1 MTDFSAITDGSDKE
15 FIWEAIRKLCPNGCG
30 YNGTDITTTS
40 DPIPTQSEIDAQV
53 VILKAEYAAQDYARN
68 RVSEYPP
75 IADQQDMQF
84 HDAIDGTTTWQDAI
98 QAVKDKY
105 PKPE

>member
-1 MTDFSAITDGSDKE
+1 MGVNMKRSSIDVITGE
-15 FIWEAIRKLCPNGCG
+15 
-30 YNGTDITTTS
+30 ITE
-40 DPIPTQSEIDAQV
+40 DEIPQEEID
-53 VILKAEYAAQDYARN
+53 KAVEANKIAFDALSYGEKRA
-68 RVSEYPP
+68 SEYPP

>member
-1 MTDFSAITDGSDKE
+1 MSDSFKHPDGNYYFRSGDE
-15 FIWEAIRKLCPNGCG
+15 IVSCPEDMSKVYPN
-30 YNGTDITTTS
+30 DMIPPD
-40 DPIPTQSEIDAQV
+40 DPTMVAKWQSFNDTKYQRDR
-53 VILKAEYAAQDYARN
+53 QP
-68 RVSEYPP
+68 EYPP

-98 QAVKDKY
+98 QAVKGKY

>member
-1 MTDFSAITDGSDKE
+1 MPRHHNINGKKVPFTVEEESARDAE
-15 FIWEAIRKLCPNGCG
+15 EAEWESQQLA
-30 YNGTDITTTS
+30 
-40 DPIPTQSEIDAQV
+40 TQYKRDRQ
-53 VILKAEYAAQDYARN
+53 L
-68 RVSEYPP
+68 EYPP

-98 QAVKDKY
+98 QAVKNKY

>member
-1 MTDFSAITDGSDKE
+1 MIIDKILAIDNLVPNANFEIIGETIVSHKGKPVPS
-15 FIWEAIRKLCPNGCG
+15 EA
-30 YNGTDITTTS
+30 
-40 DPIPTQSEIDAQV
+40 EIDAEMARM
-53 VILKAEYAAQDYARN
+53 KAEWDLQEYARN

-75 IADQQDMQF
+75 IAEQQDMQF

-98 QAVKDKY
+98 QAVKNKY

>member
-1 MTDFSAITDGSDKE
+1 MMRNKAIRNTHPTVVSINAGTDAWDKDDNVVVLDESAI
-15 FIWEAIRKLCPNGCG
+15 AIEQAKL
-30 YNGTDITTTS
+30 
-40 DPIPTQSEIDAQV
+40 Q
-53 VILKAEYAAQDYARN
+53 AEYDKQEYARS
-68 RVSEYPP
+68 RKAEYPP

-98 QAVKDKY
+98 QAVKTKY